1 MDNIGKL
8 STEPHPSINLNLPRC
23 IFLLPSRSWPDV
35 GVASVASAAGST
47 SCKSSPRKLKT
58 WLLGTSTISATSS
71 GAMPRSNM
79 PRCPGRTNAGN
90 THGNLHLLP
99 IGSMYAIYGNIY
111 HQYTPNNSIYIYIPA
126 PWILW
131 VMGFPCATT
140 DKHHA
145 TLGPPKALESKARS
159 MSRALP
165 SSMTCRSGKRWT
177 FLMPWTAHGQARQ
190 NAKQRSWLQLIP
202 SLFNLISTDFYISL
216 YIDHDVSLHISLHL
230 LLHM

>member
-8 STEPHPSINLNLPRC
+8 STEPHPSTNLNLPRC

-58 WLLGTSTISATSS
+58 WLLGISTISATSS

-79 PRCPGRTNAGN
+79 PRWRTNAGN
-90 THGNLHLLP
+90 TWEP
-99 IGSMYAIYGNIY
+99 PFVI
-111 HQYTPNNSIYIYIPA
+111 
-126 PWILW
+126 
-131 VMGFPCATT
+131 GFPCATT
-140 DKHHA
+140 DKNHA
-145 TLGPPKALESKARS
+145 TLGPLWPTMSSWSREGRLSQGPGVEARS

-177 FLMPWTAHGQARQ
+177 VHA
-190 NAKQRSWLQLIP
+190 
-202 SLFNLISTDFYISL
+202 FNSSRPT
-216 YIDHDVSLHISLHL
+216 
-230 LLHM
+230 